1 MGTAAIYGTI
11 PAVDI
16 ALGIVLPLH
25 IHLGFDVIIQD
36 YLPERRAKVIN
47 GAILEYLRYLIF

>member
-25 IHLGFDVIIQD
+25 IHLGFDCIIQD
-36 YLPERRAKVIN
+36 YIPARRTKVFLVYIQ
-47 GAILEYLRYLIF
+47 AV